1 MASERFPRSLRLR
14 RSEDYKRVQRKGR
27 RRHARHLVMIALP
40 ADREKPRF
48 GMAVSRKVGNAV
60 VRNRVKRWLRE
71 SFRKQR
77 GDLTNIDAVFIA
89 RPSAGEATYSEIFEQ
104 VGDLFNALRSSS

>member
-27 RRHARHLVMIALP
+27 RRHAPHLVMVWLN

-77 GDLTNIDAVFIA
+77 GDLTNLDAVFIA
-89 RPSAGEATYSEIFEQ
+89 RPSASDATYSEIFEQ
-104 VGDLFNALRSSS
+104 VGNLFDALRSRP